1 MYEEWDI
8 DLTSSEKSTFFRFL
22 GLYLASS
29 FILTCLVGMFY
40 FKNEKALYFD
50 LTKSKMQNIVS
61 KISSELIMTHMSG
74 ERFNQNM
81 LFQNSEYKL
90 ALYDKNKKRI
100 VGNVKEKIDFSK
112 KFIQHENHFILVDDS
127 ALGHMGVYYIVLED
141 DLFFQK
147 VKTLKKDI
155 LLAFVGIYFF
165 VALVGMYLARMFLQ
179 PIRQEREKLNRFIK
193 DTTHELNTPVSA
205 ILMSTQNEN
214 LSEKQ
219 IERVKLSAQRIA
231 QMYKDL
237 TYVFLESKEL
247 YKEQQTYVLK
257 HIIEEELTYFKP
269 LYNKKNI
276 TVTTQL
282 DESSCYMNKDDLI
295 RIFNN
300 ILSNAIKYNTIN
312 GTIDI
317 ILKENRL
324 SIQDTGIG
332 IDSQALAD
340 IFKRYHRANHEQG
353 GFGIG
358 LNIVHEI
365 CKKYNIQ
372 LHVESTLHQGTTFYL
387 DFPSASH

>member
-1 MYEEWDI
+1 
-8 DLTSSEKSTFFRFL
+8 
-22 GLYLASS
+22 
-29 FILTCLVGMFY
+29 MFY